1 MRKLR
6 RLPWRLPKPQNATPQ
21 PAPAPVQSRNAPEPV
36 ERRAPEPRNTE
47 VQQPVAYTAGRYVY
61 GYTTRTTPNET
72 RRSRPRQRP

>member
-6 RLPWRLPKPQNATPQ
+6 RLPWRLPKPQNAAPS
-21 PAPAPVQSRNAPEPV
+21 APAPVQARAPEPV

-61 GYTTRTTPNET
+61 GYTTRTTPNEI
-72 RRSRPRQRP
+72 RRARPRQRP